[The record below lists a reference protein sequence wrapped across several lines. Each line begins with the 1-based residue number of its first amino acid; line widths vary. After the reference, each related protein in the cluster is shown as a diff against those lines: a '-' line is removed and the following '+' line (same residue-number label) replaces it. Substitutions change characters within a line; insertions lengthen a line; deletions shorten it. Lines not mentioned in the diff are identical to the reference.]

1 MYKLRNKKLRKE
13 LLNGRTITYVANK
26 IGVTISFLSTV
37 LQGKKT
43 CRKQIAL
50 ILVSIGKNISI
61 ADEKLEEYLNYYFE
75 ERS

>member
-61 ADEKLEEYLNYYFE
+61 TDEKLEEYLNYYFE

>member
-50 ILVSIGKNISI
+50 ILVSVGKKISI

-75 ERS
+75 

>member
-13 LLNGRTITYVANK
+13 LLNGRTITYVANR

>member
-43 CRKQIAL
+43 CRKHIAL

-61 ADEKLEEYLNYYFE
+61 TDEKTEQYLEYYFE
-75 ERS
+75 ERR

>member
-50 ILVSIGKNISI
+50 ILVSVGKNISI

>member
-50 ILVSIGKNISI
+50 ILVSVGKNISI
-61 ADEKLEEYLNYYFE
+61 TDEKLEEYLNYYFE

>member
-50 ILVSIGKNISI
+50 ILVSVGKNISI

-75 ERS
+75 ERR

>member
-43 CRKQIAL
+43 CRKNIAL
-50 ILVSIGKNISI
+50 ILVSVGKNISI
-61 ADEKLEEYLNYYFE
+61 ADEKIEEYLNYYFE

>member
-61 ADEKLEEYLNYYFE
+61 TDEKLEEYLNYYFE
-75 ERS
+75 ERR